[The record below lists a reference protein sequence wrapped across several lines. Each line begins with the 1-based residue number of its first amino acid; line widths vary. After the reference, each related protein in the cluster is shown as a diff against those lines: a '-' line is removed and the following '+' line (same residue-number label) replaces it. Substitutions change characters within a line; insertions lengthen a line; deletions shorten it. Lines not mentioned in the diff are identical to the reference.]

1 MTQKVGELLLNW
13 KTPSTPTNLKL
24 RGQHVFIE
32 EISDKD
38 HSEQLYE
45 SYSADKN
52 GEIWDYMAVGPFSNL
67 VEFREWVKSIQ
78 GKKDPHFFIIG
89 EVKSQNA
96 LGILSY
102 MRIKP
107 MEGCIE
113 IGNISFSP
121 KLQNTVAGTEAM
133 YLAMNWAFENGYRR
147 YEWKCNSLNKK
158 SRKTAQRLGFSFEG
172 LFRQATIVKGRNR
185 DTAWFSVID
194 TEWKELKKYYEIYL
208 NKNNFC
214 TNGIQKVSLSTLT
227 KAILKQKD
235 PSV

>member
-172 LFRQATIVKGRNR
+172 LFRQATIVKGRNM
-185 DTAWFSVID
+185 DTAWFSVFD
-194 TEWKELKKYYEIYL
+194 TECKELKKY
-208 NKNNFC
+208 
-214 TNGIQKVSLSTLT
+214 T
-227 KAILKQKD
+227 KFI
-235 PSV
+235 